1 MNVLKKLLESFHLS
15 KQLIDFIM
23 AGGEHREIKSMD
35 SLVSLGDIANKM
47 FYVKKGG
54 LVSQYFDEK
63 SERER
68 TTNFHLPSFLPFFVI
83 SESYFDDLPSLS
95 QIKAFTKSE
104 IIYYEKEKVLELVET
119 NDEYRDFY
127 YKNIVEV
134 LICKEK
140 LMSRLITLSPNRL
153 YFTLLKEYPEII
165 KNVPSKYI
173 AEFMGVTP
181 QWLSKIKKTNHI

>member
-1 MNVLKKLLESFHLS
+1 MNVLKELLEPYHLS
-15 KQLIDFIM
+15 KDLVEFIM
-23 AGGEHREIKSMD
+23 AGGEHVEMKSMD
-35 SLVSLGDIANKM
+35 PLVSIGDIANKM
-47 FYVKKGG
+47 FYVKNGG

-68 TTNFHLPSFLPFFVI
+68 TTNFHLPSFQPFFVI
-83 SESYFDDLPSLS
+83 SESYFGGLPSMS

-104 IIYYEKEKVLELVET
+104 IIYYEKEKVIGLVEA
-119 NDEYRDFY
+119 NSEYRDFY

-140 LMSRLITLSPNRL
+140 LMSRLITLSSTRL
-153 YFTLLKEYPEII
+153 YSTLLKEYPEIV

-181 QWLSKIKKTNHI
+181 QWLSKIKRSDDL